1 MTTPSVELRPLIKL
15 RAIASGRY
23 SSWLIASS
31 TRRRVSSATYG
42 WSLSTRETVWIDTPA
57 WDATWRMVAFFPE
70 VIRSHFPLTR
80 VVLNSACEWEV
91 RTNDLWEKGD
101 HPPSCIPSRGVD
113 PDRFAGAQRPPV
125 RRGRDAPASTGGD

>member
-80 VVLNSACEWEV
+80 VVLNSAHV
-91 RTNDLWEKGD
+91 
-101 HPPSCIPSRGVD
+101 PSTIRARISVNVHRSEEHTSELQSRSD
-113 PDRFAGAQRPPV
+113 
-125 RRGRDAPASTGGD
+125 